1 MKLYDHPISPYA
13 MKVRMILYEKG
24 IEFEKHEVHTHAQA
38 EELRKLNPRAEV
50 PALVDGNAV
59 IFDSKV
65 IAEYLEET
73 RPEPALVPKDPAL
86 RAQCRV
92 LELVSD
98 TEVDAAVL
106 AFSLFKFFR
115 PALID
120 SHVEQFR
127 NAEAGVRAH
136 FAAFE
141 RRLEGRDYL
150 LGEFSR
156 ADIALAPHVG
166 AAGFLGLAPGDDT
179 PQLAAWQARMNERES
194 VQRATQEAIASI
206 GNEPE
211 DSFFD
216 TNRLHWRSDRIE
228 QLLRI
233 GLGEWLLE
241 DLAADRGFLPPPP
254 EA

>member
-13 MKVRMILYEKG
+13 MKVRMILSEKG
-24 IEFEKHEVHTHAQA
+24 IDVERHEVHTHAQA

-50 PALVDGNAV
+50 PALVDGNAI

-65 IAEYLEET
+65 IAEYIEET
-73 RPEPALVPKDPAL
+73 HPEPPLLPKDPAL

-92 LELVSD
+92 LELVAD

-106 AFSLFKFFR
+106 ALSLFKFFR
-115 PALID
+115 PAMAE
-120 SHVEQFR
+120 SHPEQCR
-127 NAEAGVRAH
+127 QAEAGVRAH

-150 LGEFSR
+150 LGDFSR
-156 ADIALAPHVG
+156 ADLALAPHVG
-166 AAGFLGLAPGDDT
+166 AAGFLGVAPGDDT

-194 VQRATQEAIASI
+194 VQRTTQEAIASI
-206 GNEPE
+206 GQEPE

-216 TNRLHWRSDRIE
+216 PNRLHWRSDRIE

-241 DLAADRGFLPPPP
+241 ELATDHGFLPPPP

>member
-1 MKLYDHPISPYA
+1 VKLFDHPVSPYA
-13 MKVRMILYEKG
+13 MKVRIILYEKG
-24 IEFEKHEVHTHAQA
+24 IDFEKHEVHTHAQA

-50 PALVDGNAV
+50 PALVDGDAV
-59 IFDSKV
+59 IYDSKA

-73 RPEPALVPKDPAL
+73 HPEPALLPRDAAL

-92 LELVSD
+92 LELRSD
-98 TEVDAAVL
+98 TEIDAAVL

-115 PALID
+115 PKLAD
-120 SHVEQFR
+120 AHPEAFAKS
-127 NAEAGVRAH
+127 EAGVRGH
-136 FAAFE
+136 FSE
-141 RRLEGRDYL
+141 LDRRLEGRDWL
-150 LGEFSR
+150 CGEFSR

-166 AAGFLGLAPGDDT
+166 ACGFLGLAPGAET
-179 PQLAAWQARMNERES
+179 PQLAAWHARMNERES
-194 VQRATQEAIASI
+194 VARTSQEAIASI

-216 TNRLHWRSDRIE
+216 VNRLHWRSDRIE

-233 GLGEWLLE
+233 GLGDWLLAE
-241 DLAADRGFLPPPP
+241 LASGAGFLPPAP